1 VADVKVHDGAPVR
14 SLSAA
19 RPPGEAGIDTYPP
32 IRQSVRGICRHYAK
46 GEFGMNAIN
55 RNHFGLPALA
65 VCLLCFAVP
74 AGAEPLS
81 TAGVGVASCE
91 KLAKDM
97 NPAEGFN
104 NTVNALVYYW
114 VQGYMSAANIA
125 LLEGDSQYVDLA
137 KMDEKKLLP
146 MIQDFCRKNPGKKP
160 ISLID
165 QLIEDSDK
173 VEGKWKSGTVPWAA
187 DDD

>member
-1 VADVKVHDGAPVR
+1 MGATDGK
-14 SLSAA
+14 
-19 RPPGEAGIDTYPP
+19 IY
-32 IRQSVRGICRHYAK
+32 K
-46 GEFGMNAIN
+46 
-55 RNHFGLPALA
+55 LPALA
-65 VCLLCFAVP
+65 ACLFYFIVP
-74 AGAEPLS
+74 AGAEPLT
-81 TAGVGVASCE
+81 TAGIGVASCE

-97 NPAEGFN
+97 NPAEGLN
-104 NTVNALVYYW
+104 NNVNALIFYW

-146 MIQDFCRKNPGKKP
+146 MIQEFCKKNPDKKP

-165 QLIEDSDK
+165 KLIEDSDK
-173 VEGKWKSGTVPWAA
+173 SEGKWKSGTVPWAA

>member
-1 VADVKVHDGAPVR
+1 
-14 SLSAA
+14 
-19 RPPGEAGIDTYPP
+19 
-32 IRQSVRGICRHYAK
+32 
-46 GEFGMNAIN
+46 MNAIK
-55 RNHFGLPALA
+55 HIGHGLAAFA
-65 VCLLCFAVP
+65 VCFVGFAAP
-74 AGAEPLS
+74 AGADPLA
-81 TAGVGVASCE
+81 TAGIGVGSCE

-104 NTVNALVYYW
+104 NTTNALMYYW

-125 LLEGDSQYVDLA
+125 LLEGDSQYVDLSL
-137 KMDEKKLLP
+137 MNEKKLLP
-146 MIQDFCRKNPGKKP
+146 LIHEFCQNNPGKKP

-165 QLIEDSDK
+165 QLIEDSNK